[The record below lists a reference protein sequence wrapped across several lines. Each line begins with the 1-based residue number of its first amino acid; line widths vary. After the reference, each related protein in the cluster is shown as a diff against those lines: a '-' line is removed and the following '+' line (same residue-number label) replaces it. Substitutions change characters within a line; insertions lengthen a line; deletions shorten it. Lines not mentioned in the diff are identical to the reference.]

1 MRSIKLVPALAG
13 IAALLAVAPTGA
25 SGRASGQRHLRHAA
39 AIGGCQ
45 VALEAPSVVTFG
57 EPVVGWCQR
66 SISTAA
72 HGAQFGGCWLRV
84 GSERSCDIDA
94 DRIF

>member
-1 MRSIKLVPALAG
+1 MRENLAR
-13 IAALLAVAPTGA
+13 AVDQFGLT
-25 SGRASGQRHLRHAA
+25 
-39 AIGGCQ
+39 
-45 VALEAPSVVTFG
+45 TFG